1 MEILKA
7 LLANTFD
14 KRIRRLENRTIQQMN
29 DLRFTKDC
37 FAKQG
42 KLIDKLSTIKIE
54 QPRTL
59 TRNRTV
65 DNLKREASAKPMRS
79 KLRDKTPNNT
89 STVSKEKKNGTMNRT
104 LRAKT
109 PIGGKANESVHNGK
123 KNNIS
128 IKNNNTLNKSPQS
141 VKKTE
146 KLRAKTPDGR
156 AIPRRPKKKTNE
168 SNNNKAKGATNT
180 TEQKIVKRKANNN
193 TETNHNDN
201 SAIHSN
207 ESKNDESYD
216 DFNPEDIKDFPK
228 EEIIKDQEPKRTQI
242 SNIDEL
248 HFVSVPPTP
257 KKEEIIPKVEFNKVE
272 FLESAQNRE
281 NLMLIASF
289 LDTNSKINLFSI
301 RKKFKYYLAGEIE
314 NLRRQFEVNNDIT
327 IASKIIDK
335 KSELKI
341 RYKNEQLNAEVPP
354 FQLSRGAAKA
364 VELLNEEL
372 YNRIY
377 HQTELKEP
385 LNKIIL
391 IYRIYI
397 QLLANNTISSI
408 KNDNEFWISFCKFLL
423 ENNNSQTGTY
433 FINSIQNFDFS
444 PENLYKVKR
453 IIGSKANEIKPT
465 NYSKI
470 CGTTGLVIFL
480 IKDTLEYCGIIQ
492 NDKKNIPSIVFKN
505 LEFLEKIENKVD
517 KYIDMLKS

>member
-1 MEILKA
+1 MEILKT

-42 KLIDKLSTIKIE
+42 KLIDKFATIKIE
-54 QPRTL
+54 PPRTL

-65 DNLKREASAKPMRS
+65 DNLKRDASAKPMRS

-89 STVSKEKKNGTMNRT
+89 SAVSKEKKNGTMNRT
-104 LRAKT
+104 LRSKT
-109 PIGGKANESVHNGK
+109 PIRGKANESVHNGK

-128 IKNNNTLNKSPQS
+128 IKNNNTLHKSPQS
-141 VKKTE
+141 VKQNE

-168 SNNNKAKGATNT
+168 GNNKVKVST
-180 TEQKIVKRKANNN
+180 TEQKIIKRVANNN
-193 TETNHNDN
+193 TESNHNE
-201 SAIHSN
+201 IHSPD

-216 DFNPEDIKDFPK
+216 DFNPEDIKEFPK

-257 KKEEIIPKVEFNKVE
+257 KKEEKIPIVEFNKQE
-272 FLESAQNRE
+272 FLESTQNRE

-289 LDTNSKINLFSI
+289 LDNNSKINLFSI
-301 RKKFKYYLAGEIE
+301 RKKFKYYLASEIE

-327 IASKIIDK
+327 MTSKIIDK

-341 RYKNEQLNAEVPP
+341 RFKNEQLNAEVPQ

-408 KNDNEFWISFCKFLL
+408 QNDNEFWISFCKFLL
-423 ENNNSQTGTY
+423 ENNNNQTGTF

-453 IIGSKANEIKPT
+453 ILGSKANEIKPT

-480 IKDTLEYCGIIQ
+480 IKDALEYCGIIQ
-492 NDKKNIPSIVFKN
+492 NDKKNIPSILLKN
-505 LEFLEKIENKVD
+505 LEYLETIENKVD

>member
-1 MEILKA
+1 MEILKV

-14 KRIRRLENRTIQQMN
+14 KRIRRLENRNIQQMN
-29 DLRFTKDC
+29 DLRFTKDS

-42 KLIDKLSTIKIE
+42 KLIDKLATIKIE

-65 DNLKREASAKPMRS
+65 DNLKRDVSAKPIRS
-79 KLRDKTPNNT
+79 KLRDKTPNKT

-104 LRAKT
+104 LRSKT
-109 PIGGKANESVHNGK
+109 PIGGKTNDSVHNGK
-123 KNNIS
+123 KTNIS
-128 IKNNNTLNKSPQS
+128 IKNNNTLHKSPQS
-141 VKKTE
+141 VKNNE

-156 AIPRRPKKKTNE
+156 AIPRRPKKKTND
-168 SNNNKAKGATNT
+168 NKGK
-180 TEQKIVKRKANNN
+180 EERKIVKRIVNNN

-201 SAIHSN
+201 SVVHSPN

-216 DFNPEDIKDFPK
+216 DFNPEDIKEFPK
-228 EEIIKDQEPKRTQI
+228 EEIIKEQEPKRTQI

-257 KKEEIIPKVEFNKVE
+257 KKEKTIPKVEFNKGE
-272 FLESAQNRE
+272 FFESTQNRE
-281 NLMLIASF
+281 NLMLIASY
-289 LDTNSKINLFSI
+289 LDSNTKINLFSTS
-301 RKKFKYYLAGEIE
+301 RKFKYYLTSEIE
-314 NLRRQFEVNNDIT
+314 SLRRKFEINNDIT
-327 IASKIIDK
+327 ISSKIIDK

-341 RYKNEQLNAEVPP
+341 RYKDEQLNAEVPP
-354 FQLSRGAAKA
+354 FQISRGAAKA

-377 HQTELKEP
+377 HQTDLKEP

-391 IYRIYI
+391 IYRIYM

-408 KNDNEFWISFCKFLL
+408 KDDNEFWNSFCKFIL
-423 ENNNSQTGTY
+423 ENNNNQTGTF
-433 FINSIQNFDFS
+433 FINSIQQFDFS

-453 IIGSKANEIKPT
+453 IIESKANEIKPT

-480 IKDTLEYCGIIQ
+480 IKDALEYCGIIQ
-492 NDKKNIPSIVFKN
+492 NDKKNIPSIVYKN
-505 LEFLEKIENKVD
+505 LEYLEKIEQKVD